1 MKKIFLTI
9 AVSIITFTAAVAQCK
24 APKSVTVFG
33 DSYSTFEGYI
43 TPDTNEPWY
52 FADHRQKDNDVAE
65 VEQTWW
71 HQLIKKNGWK
81 LCMNNSYSGSTV
93 SSSGYGGADYT
104 PRSFVTRMDNLG
116 NPDIIFI
123 FAGTNDS
130 WVPSPIGEYKYS
142 NWTKDDLKSFRPS
155 LAKMLDHMTKR
166 YLGVDMYYILNSELR
181 DEINSSV
188 YEICKHYDVPVIT
201 LTDIEKKAGHPS
213 IQGMKAIAEQV
224 DAFVKNKESKK
235 CELKSCDSKKEC
247 KKKKK

>member
-1 MKKIFLTI
+1 MKKILLSLI
-9 AVSIITFTAAVAQCK
+9 VSVLSLGSSFAQCCQQ
-24 APKSVTVFG
+24 KSITVFG

-43 TPDTNEPWY
+43 TPSTNEPWY
-52 FADHRQKDNDVAE
+52 FVSHRQKDNDVAE

-93 SSSGYGGADYT
+93 SSSGYRGEDYT

-142 NWTKDDLKSFRPS
+142 NWTKEDLKAFRPS
-155 LAKMLDHMTKR
+155 LAKMLDYMTKR
-166 YLGVDMYYILNSELR
+166 YMGVDLYYILNSELR

-188 YEICKHYDVPVIT
+188 YEICGHYNVPVIT
-201 LTDIEKKAGHPS
+201 LTNIEKKAGHPS
-213 IQGMKAIAEQV
+213 IAGMKAIAEQV
-224 DAFVKNKESKK
+224 DAFVKENGCKK
-235 CELKSCDSKKEC
+235 CDAKSCSSKASS
-247 KKKKK
+247 KKKK